1 MAGCFQTSEWYVDG
15 QPARYLAGKGGGFGV
30 PVGIGH
36 VAGHA
41 LWDPRGAHWLR
52 LVLRR
57 LTRINS
63 AWGM

>member
-41 LWDPRGAHWLR
+41 LWIHLARTCCF
-52 LVLRR
+52 VLRR
-57 LTRINS
+57 LTRIDS
-63 AWGM
+63 ARGM